1 LNTTPSLADDKCDFN
16 LSLAQKS
23 NYRNDSGTDAIK
35 KPVTETVMGIS
46 CGNFDAS
53 LFGVHNNHSGNI
65 NEIDVGIGYS
75 FSKGDLSGRAG
86 LTRWMYEEDGG
97 KNDIFDLSLRYGG
110 LPVDLGVAVTK
121 ILDDKGTQITGS
133 VSRTFDIGKVKDIE
147 FKLTPSFKAT
157 YLDNYFGLSG
167 HSNDIFGLSLG
178 IMRGNA
184 GVDAFADYHMGHRG
198 LKNDTKFGVV
208 LKYKF

>member
-1 LNTTPSLADDKCDFN
+1 
-16 LSLAQKS
+16 
-23 NYRNDSGTDAIK
+23 
-35 KPVTETVMGIS
+35 M
-46 CGNFDAS
+46 
-53 LFGVHNNHSGNI
+53 
-65 NEIDVGIGYS
+65 
-75 FSKGDLSGRAG
+75 
-86 LTRWMYEEDGG
+86 
-97 KNDIFDLSLRYGG
+97 
-110 LPVDLGVAVTK
+110 GVAVTK

-184 GVDAFADYHMGHRG
+184 IINVLFKQAIGFNDNHS
-198 LKNDTKFGVV
+198 KNKDESK
-208 LKYKF
+208 